1 MAMQAGEVQEL
12 LKTIEGLQD
21 QYENFLRKFML
32 EIGMRAI
39 AQAKKITP
47 VDTGNLRNRW
57 ELSNITKEGD
67 ILNIYLINPV
77 EYASHVEYGHFYDT
91 NEGKKYKAGVYMAKI
106 SIDKINKE
114 IPERYEKSFRKFIK
128 KLGG

>member
-1 MAMQAGEVQEL
+1 MAVKRDDLKHL
-12 LKTIEGLQD
+12 LETV
-21 QYENFLRKFML
+21 ENIHDKYIDFLSKFML
-32 EIGMRAI
+32 EIGMRTI
-39 AQAKKITP
+39 AQVKKITP

-106 SIDKINKE
+106 SIDKLVNE
-114 IPERYEKSFRKFIK
+114 IPARYEKALKKFIRD
-128 KLGG
+128 LEG

>member
-1 MAMQAGEVQEL
+1 MAMQARELKEL
-12 LKTIEGLQD
+12 LKTVEGLQD

-39 AQAKKITP
+39 AQTKKITP

-106 SIDKINKE
+106 SIDKLVSE
-114 IPERYEKSFRKFIK
+114 IPSRYEEALKKFIK
-128 KLGG
+128 ELEG